1 MAAERAKIIQ
11 STTYK
16 SKIHSNSF
24 DFVAKKKPIS
34 ANGIAK
40 IV

>member
-1 MAAERAKIIQ
+1 MQ
-11 STTYK
+11 NTTYK
-16 SKIHSNSF
+16 RVIHSNSF